1 MTAKN
6 IMSFRLI
13 KLSPTNRVCDAL
25 KTMHTHQIRNLPV
38 VDDNDQ
44 FIGLFGIRRMITL
57 LLPKAAQ
64 INFGLKDLNFMPDEV
79 EALYE
84 RLGEISEK
92 PVTDFLEKK
101 KNLLFCNPSTT
112 FPEVLEL
119 LTENQNT
126 SLPVIVV
133 KGKKKKLVGM
143 ISAWDVLDK
152 LVMNMYAGEG
162 GGFHGATCKEQSVID
177 DSKVS
182 KNISN
187 PDHTGKD

>member
-13 KLSPTNRVCDAL
+13 KLSPTDRVYDAL
-25 KTMHTHQIRNLPV
+25 KIMHTHQIRNLPV
-38 VDDNDQ
+38 VDDDGQ

-64 INFGLKDLNFMPDEV
+64 INFGLKELNFMPDEV
-79 EALYE
+79 EVLYE
-84 RLGEISEK
+84 RLAEIGDK
-92 PVTDFLEKK
+92 PVTEFLEKK
-101 KNLLFCNPSTT
+101 KNLLFCKPSTA

-119 LTENQNT
+119 LEQSPGS

-143 ISAWDVLDK
+143 VSSWDILDK
-152 LVMNMYAGEG
+152 LVMNIFSGETEG
-162 GGFHGATCKEQSVID
+162 YQEADGNKQSTTENGKVIE
-177 DSKVS
+177 
-182 KNISN
+182 
-187 PDHTGKD
+187 GKSIPGNSGQD

>member
-13 KLSPTNRVCDAL
+13 KLSPTDKVCDAL
-25 KTMHTHQIRNLPV
+25 KIMHTNQIRNLPV
-38 VDDNDQ
+38 VDDDGQ

-64 INFGLKDLNFMPDEV
+64 INFGLKELNFMPDEV
-79 EALYE
+79 EVLYE
-84 RLGEISEK
+84 RLSEIGNK

-101 KNLLFCNPSTT
+101 KHLLFCKPSTA

-119 LTENQNT
+119 LEQNPGS

-143 ISAWDVLDK
+143 VSSWDILDK
-152 LVMNMYAGEG
+152 LVMNIFSGEVEG
-162 GGFHGATCKEQSVID
+162 YQGADGSKKSISKKCKVIID
-177 DSKVS
+177 KSIPD
-182 KNISN
+182 N
-187 PDHTGKD
+187 PGQD

>member
-13 KLSPTNRVCDAL
+13 KLSPEDRVLDAL
-25 KTMHTHQIRNLPV
+25 KIMHTHQIRNLPV
-38 VDDNDQ
+38 VDDDGQ

-64 INFGLKDLNFMPDEV
+64 INFGLKELNFMPDEV
-79 EALYE
+79 EVLYE
-84 RLGEISEK
+84 RLAKIGEK
-92 PVTDFLEKK
+92 PVTEFLEKK
-101 KNLLFCNPSTT
+101 KNLIFCKPSTA

-119 LTENQNT
+119 LEQNSGS

-143 ISAWDVLDK
+143 VSSWDILDK
-152 LVMNMYAGEG
+152 LVMNIFSDETKGYEG
-162 GGFHGATCKEQSVID
+162 TIDNKNSTTENSNVIENK
-177 DSKVS
+177 SM
-182 KNISN
+182 
-187 PDHTGKD
+187 PDNSGQN

>member
-13 KLSPTNRVCDAL
+13 KLSPADRVCDAL
-25 KTMHTHQIRNLPV
+25 KIMHTHQIRNLPV
-38 VDDNDQ
+38 VDDDGQ

-64 INFGLKDLNFMPDEV
+64 INFGLKELNFMPDEV
-79 EALYE
+79 EVLYE
-84 RLGEISEK
+84 RLGKIGNK
-92 PVTDFLEKK
+92 PVTEFLEKK
-101 KNLLFCNPSTT
+101 KHLLFCKPSTS

-119 LTENQNT
+119 LEQNPGS

-143 ISAWDVLDK
+143 VSAWDILDK
-152 LVMNMYAGEG
+152 LVMNIFSGESSE
-162 GGFHGATCKEQSVID
+162 FQGAT
-177 DSKVS
+177 
-182 KNISN
+182 
-187 PDHTGKD
+187 GKKTIYHRKLQGD

>member
-13 KLSPTNRVCDAL
+13 KLSPTDRVCDAL
-25 KTMHTHQIRNLPV
+25 KIMHTHQIRNLPV

-44 FIGLFGIRRMITL
+44 FIGLFGIRRMISL

-64 INFGLKDLNFMPDEV
+64 INFGLKELNFMPDEV
-79 EALYE
+79 EVLYE
-84 RLGEISEK
+84 RLAKIGDK
-92 PVTDFLEKK
+92 PVTEFLEKK
-101 KNLLFCNPSTT
+101 KNLLFCKPSTA

-119 LTENQNT
+119 LEQNPGS

-143 ISAWDVLDK
+143 VSSWDILDK
-152 LVMNMYAGEG
+152 LVMNIFSGETEG
-162 GGFHGATCKEQSVID
+162 YQGAVGNKQSTTKNCKVI
-177 DSKVS
+177 
-182 KNISN
+182 KNKSIPGNSGQ
-187 PDHTGKD
+187 D

>member
-13 KLSPTNRVCDAL
+13 KLSPADRVCDAL
-25 KTMHTHQIRNLPV
+25 KIMHTHQIRNLPV
-38 VDDNDQ
+38 VDDDGQ

-64 INFGLKDLNFMPDEV
+64 INFGLKELNFMPDEV
-79 EALYE
+79 EVLYE
-84 RLGEISEK
+84 RLGKIGNK
-92 PVTDFLEKK
+92 PVTEFLEKK
-101 KNLLFCNPSTT
+101 KHLLFCKPSTS

-119 LTENQNT
+119 LEQNPGS

-143 ISAWDVLDK
+143 VSAWDILDK
-152 LVMNMYAGEG
+152 LVMNIFSSETEG
-162 GGFHGATCKEQSVID
+162 YQKA
-177 DSKVS
+177 
-182 KNISN
+182 
-187 PDHTGKD
+187 TGKKTSITENCKVIKNKSIPDNSGLD

>member
-13 KLSPTNRVCDAL
+13 KLSPADRVCDAL
-25 KTMHTHQIRNLPV
+25 KIMHTHQIRNLPV
-38 VDDNDQ
+38 VDDDGQ

-64 INFGLKDLNFMPDEV
+64 INFGLKELNFMPDEV
-79 EALYE
+79 EVLYE
-84 RLGEISEK
+84 RLGKIGNK
-92 PVTDFLEKK
+92 PVTEFLEKK
-101 KNLLFCNPSTT
+101 KHLLFCKPSTS

-119 LTENQNT
+119 LEQNPGS

-143 ISAWDVLDK
+143 VSAWDILDK
-152 LVMNMYAGEG
+152 LVMNIFSGESSEFQG
-162 GGFHGATCKEQSVID
+162 V
-177 DSKVS
+177 
-182 KNISN
+182 
-187 PDHTGKD
+187 TGKKQSITENCKVIKNKSIPDNSGLD